1 MVDVR
6 PRGMAPLAWMLG
18 GYGLFTICLVL
29 AAYVAGGGDAAMLV
43 ATGAASVAVP
53 IGGLIALAVASWQ
66 TPPGSGDDGAGP
78 SDAAPIVPAVP
89 PHGSVFVVGNGSE
102 AVSVRVGTGGVTIS
116 TGAAAAAGA
125 SDGRRGDGAGTGAVA
140 PVIAPP
146 GG

>member
-1 MVDVR
+1 MFDVR
-6 PRGMAPLAWMLG
+6 PRGMAALAWMLG

-43 ATGAASVAVP
+43 ATGATSVAVP

-66 TPPGSGDDGAGP
+66 TPPRSGADGAGP
-78 SDAAPIVPAVP
+78 SDPAPIVPAVP

-102 AVSVRVGTGGVTIS
+102 AVSVRVGPGGVTIA
-116 TGAAAAAGA
+116 TGATAATGAG
-125 SDGRRGDGAGTGAVA
+125 DGRRGDGAGTGAVA